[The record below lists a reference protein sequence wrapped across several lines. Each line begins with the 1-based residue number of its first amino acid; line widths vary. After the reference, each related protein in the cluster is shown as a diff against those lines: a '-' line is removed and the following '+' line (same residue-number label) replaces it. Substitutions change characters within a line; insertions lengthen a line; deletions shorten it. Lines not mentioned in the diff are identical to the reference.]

1 MPRMLPHSPATASGA
16 IATAQQFG
24 HGQRWLPL
32 LLLHS
37 CCAAVIAPDVLQGV
51 LQRVRQVLPAPLALG
66 EVRTLNKFA
75 KGPKEVRR
83 TLTYQQ
89 NPPGCYCMAFILP
102 APHATRCN
110 TM

>member
-66 EVRTLNKFA
+66 EVPLNKFA

-89 NPPGCYCMAFILP
+89 NPPGCYCVAFILP